1 MDLWIHIKWI
11 NHTYHIV
18 LWYIYHIYLYQ
29 YFLKVKPPRKSF
41 FVFHPCCHGASFQ
54 FLFLCGAVGDSEAFA
69 VCDEFAHEFVYP
81 KSQDHGR
88 NTWFFFTKKYTHTR
102 NGVVSL
108 FLKKQREKFFKF
120 WIFSLSHKNAHAVMT
135 TKRSLGSRR
144 RMNLIDS
151 ELFV

>member
-1 MDLWIHIKWI
+1 MNVEALDPQNLIASYDFDPQIRVKFGMFEPKWPISNDQFDILWTCGYISNELII
-11 NHTYHIV
+11 RIISY
-18 LWYIYHIYLYQ
+18 YDIYHIYLYQ

-88 NTWFFFTKKYTHTR
+88 NT
-102 NGVVSL
+102 
-108 FLKKQREKFFKF
+108 
-120 WIFSLSHKNAHAVMT
+120 
-135 TKRSLGSRR
+135 
-144 RMNLIDS
+144 
-151 ELFV
+151 